1 MRKIKLIPILF
12 ILILLFSACGKEDIH
27 LTSDQYPV
35 CRGDVIASRIATEA
49 MCALTGISSEEAR
62 GYTRLLGSESGYE
75 ELLAGVSQLVFTTEK
90 PDDATLAAA
99 KAAGITLEVTP
110 IAKDALVFITHEKN
124 PVRSLTMTE
133 IAGIYAGT
141 ITDWRSLSG
150 NNESILAYRRPDG
163 DPYHTLLTEKVMHST
178 PFGEAPLS
186 LVTNVSGDPLLF
198 SLSNENSL
206 AKLAPYEN
214 TPGAIYYGSRYYFAG
229 TEEQNGIRLVSV
241 EGAEPSLK
249 NMQNGKYNLT
259 YEIYAIIRSDSR
271 TGSAE
276 RVIVDWLLSD
286 DGQGMLKEVGYVPVS

>member
-1 MRKIKLIPILF
+1 MRNLKVIPILL
-12 ILILLFSACGKEDIH
+12 ILILLLCACGKEEVR
-27 LTSDQYPV
+27 LTANEYPV
-35 CRGDVIASRIATEA
+35 CRGDVIASRIATEV
-49 MCALTGISSEEAR
+49 MCVLTEVSAEEAM
-62 GYTRLLGSESGYE
+62 GYTRLMGHASGYE
-75 ELLAGVSQLVFTTEK
+75 ELLAGVSQLVFSTEQPDETTL
-90 PDDATLAAA
+90 TAA
-99 KAAGITLEVTP
+99 KTAGITLEVTP
-110 IAKDALVFITHEKN
+110 IARDALVFITHEKN

-150 NNESILAYRRPDG
+150 DNEDIVAYQRPEG
-163 DPYHTLLTEKVMHST
+163 DPYHTLLAEKVMHGT

-198 SLSNENSL
+198 SLSNENSRSEL
-206 AKLAPYEN
+206 ASYKN

-229 TEEQNGIRLVSV
+229 TEKQNAIRLVSV

-249 NMQNGKYNLT
+249 NIQNGKYDLT
-259 YEIYAIIRSDSR
+259 YEIYAVIRSDSR

-286 DGQGMLKEVGYVPVS
+286 EGQDMLKEVGYVPVS